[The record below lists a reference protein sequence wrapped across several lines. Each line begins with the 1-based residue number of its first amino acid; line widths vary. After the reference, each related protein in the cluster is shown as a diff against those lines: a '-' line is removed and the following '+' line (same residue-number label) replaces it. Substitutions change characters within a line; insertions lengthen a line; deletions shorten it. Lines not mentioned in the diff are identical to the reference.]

1 MRNIRLILCLLILAL
16 TLGAC
21 GGEKAPSAEVQT
33 APQTT
38 TPAIQTE
45 QTTEAAEPEETEGE
59 VPATEPKI
67 SMAAIYEK
75 MTGSDTMPEMMEMDE
90 TMQRDYCG
98 ISREDVAQSVV
109 AICADGLRTDEIW
122 LIQAVDE
129 AAAERIAELAR
140 TRQKAK
146 EDETVNYA
154 PDQYAIVEKA
164 ELVQEGEY
172 VAFLVSPEAKAL
184 TEIFRQEI
192 G

>member
-33 APQTT
+33 APQAPTQ
-38 TPAIQTE
+38 AIQTE
-45 QTTEAAEPEETEGE
+45 QPTEAAEPEETEGE
-59 VPATEPKI
+59 TPATEPKI

-75 MTGSDTMPEMMEMDE
+75 MTANLPEMVEMDE
-90 TMQRDYCG
+90 TMQLNYCG
-98 ISREDVAQSVV
+98 ISREDVSQAVV